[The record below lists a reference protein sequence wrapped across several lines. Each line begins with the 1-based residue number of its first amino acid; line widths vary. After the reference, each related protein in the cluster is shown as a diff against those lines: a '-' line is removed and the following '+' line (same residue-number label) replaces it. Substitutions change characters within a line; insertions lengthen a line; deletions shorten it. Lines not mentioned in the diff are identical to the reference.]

1 MPDLDQL
8 FDTLVADINAGI
20 RAPGAPAA
28 IRQAHQRSRRNAVAA
43 VAAVA
48 LIAVGGAVTAG
59 TLSDGA
65 QVSPVSPIE
74 EPTLT
79 EQESPTV
86 SPNFAKTYWGKLGKA
101 MTQVPGWAV
110 SDTDPAIAGP
120 CGGDW
125 TATAEGMSGGTL
137 GLGPSGPPEAYE
149 ELFHF
154 SSPAKASDAE
164 DRLLENL
171 ASCTTLEWQTQRI
184 ATTNA
189 VMASSARGVIWIV
202 RKGTMINTLQVPTED
217 GPPPRPVQVEVA
229 DIMLAP

>member
-8 FDTLVADINAGI
+8 FDTLVDDVNSGI
-20 RAPGAPAA
+20 QAPGAPAA
-28 IRQAHQRSRRNAVAA
+28 IRQAHQRSRKNTVAA

-65 QVSPVSPIE
+65 PVSPVSPIE

-79 EQESPTV
+79 EQGSPTV
-86 SPNFAKTYWGKLGKA
+86 SPNFAKTYWGKLGRA
-101 MTQVPGWAV
+101 MAQVPGWAI

-125 TATAEGMSGGTL
+125 TAAAEGGSGGTL
-137 GLGPSGPPEAYE
+137 GLGPSGPPEVYE
-149 ELFHF
+149 ELLGF
-154 SSPAKASDAE
+154 SSPAKASDAA

-171 ASCTTLEWQTQRI
+171 VSCAIPWQIQPI

-217 GPPPRPVQVEVA
+217 GPPPLPVQVEVA